1 MANLASPSPLDS
13 VLITAENG
21 ESLNTGTALANY
33 SPTPSCDL
41 AQLNDGKVRGWGGAR
56 NRADRVSHYLTDKQA
71 EQLLRAAENAYSS
84 GRVFQRHWTV
94 HYGLAGI
101 APADGA
107 RFVGKLIDLVKKQ
120 ARREGGD
127 AYVIWVRE
135 CASGK
140 GEHVH
145 ILLHLPPGMSLRN
158 RTRRWIIAA
167 GGKYRAGVSKV
178 TIIGGQLSKIG
189 ENRGGH
195 TARNAE
201 NVVRYILKAGK
212 KEAGERLGLAR
223 SGEGGAIMGKR
234 CGWTRNL
241 CRKATALV

>member
-1 MANLASPSPLDS
+1 MNGNQAQCSSATRLLADD
-13 VLITAENG
+13 NG
-21 ESLNTGTALANY
+21 RQANTGTVLANY
-33 SPTPSCDL
+33 SVTSSCDL
-41 AQLNDGKVRGWGGAR
+41 AQPNNGKDRGWGGAR
-56 NRADRVSHYLTDKQA
+56 NRADRVSHYLSDAQLDKLMQVA
-71 EQLLRAAENAYSS
+71 RSAFES
-84 GRVFQRHWTV
+84 GHIFQRHWTV

-120 ARREGGD
+120 ARRVGGD
-127 AYVIWVRE
+127 AYAIWVRE

-140 GEHVH
+140 GEHAH

-167 GGKYRAGVSKV
+167 GGKYRKGVSKV
-178 TIIGGQLSKIG
+178 TIIGGRLSKIG

-212 KEAGERLGLAR
+212 TETGERLGLAR
-223 SGEGGAIMGKR
+223 SGEGGVIMGKR

-241 CRKATALV
+241 Y